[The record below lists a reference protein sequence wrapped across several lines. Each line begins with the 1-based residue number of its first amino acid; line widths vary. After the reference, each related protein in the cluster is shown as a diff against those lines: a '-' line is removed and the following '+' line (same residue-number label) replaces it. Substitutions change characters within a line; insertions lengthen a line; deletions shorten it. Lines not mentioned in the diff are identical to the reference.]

1 MTSLLSRVITRNMIC
16 VGTEEPAKQVWM
28 NGPAP
33 CGEIPDI
40 TLYRGGDEKT
50 PIEDRDKSALYFQ
63 TPEGKMW
70 VADSAYAGEYERII
84 VTMDEMSER
93 DIKWLNRLKARGE
106 TLHGRLKSFNVL
118 GNVKLWTH
126 TNSTRIVSRKRTTR
140 NPRSRRKEVY
150 HP

>member
-1 MTSLLSRVITRNMIC
+1 MSLQKYEFC

-84 VTMDEMSER
+84 VTMDEMSE
-93 DIKWLNRLKARGE
+93 E
-106 TLHGRLKSFNVL
+106 
-118 GNVKLWTH
+118 
-126 TNSTRIVSRKRTTR
+126 SR
-140 NPRSRRKEVY
+140 EVGLI
-150 HP
+150 HI